1 MFNPKFTVTGKI
13 ISGISQIEG
22 ARALI
27 ENSPLIP
34 VYERQFKNDALTR
47 TVHHSTHIEGNP
59 LPFSQVKQV
68 LDGREQDIVA
78 KPRDVQEILNYRKV
92 VEFIDRVDRENL
104 IDEIDEATIL
114 KVHSFVVEKVSPI
127 EETGSYR
134 IGLVTI
140 RSSETGEITYA
151 PPRPEYVPVQVKEFL
166 TWFYS
171 EPTRNLHPVI
181 RAGVALAEIAR
192 IHPFFSG
199 NGRTSR
205 AVATLSLYLDGYDIK
220 RFFCLDE
227 YYDKDAPSFYE
238 AIQTYKDS
246 SHDLTVWLEY
256 FTEGLAIEMSSVKDR
271 VLKLSKES
279 KVRKKYGQVHLTER
293 AEKIVNYMQDYGRMQ
308 NAEFRKLLPDVSDDT
323 ILREISGL
331 IKQGLVVKK
340 GKTKAAYYELK

>member
-13 ISGISQIEG
+13 VSNVSQIEG

-34 VYERQFKNDALTR
+34 VYERQFKNDAQIR
-47 TVHHSTHIEGNP
+47 TIHHSTHIEGNP
-59 LPFSQVKQV
+59 LPFTQVKRV
-68 LDGREQDIVA
+68 LDGREEEVVA

-104 IDEIDEATIL
+104 IDEIDEETVL
-114 KVHSFVVEKVSPI
+114 KVHSLVVDKISPP
-127 EETGSYR
+127 EESGKYR
-134 IGLVTI
+134 TGLVTI
-140 RSSETGEITYA
+140 RSSVTGDISYA
-151 PPRPEYVPVQVKEFL
+151 PPRPEYVQTQMRDFL
-166 TWFYS
+166 TWFES
-171 EPTRNLHPVI
+171 EPARNLHPVI
-181 RAGVALAEIAR
+181 RAGIALAEIAR

-205 AVATLSLYLDGYDIK
+205 SIATLSLYLDGYDIK

-227 YYDKDAPSFYE
+227 YYDKDAPAYYD
-238 AIQTYKDS
+238 AIQTYKDI
-246 SHDLTVWLEY
+246 SHDLTAWLEY

-279 KVRKKYGQVHLTER
+279 KVRKKFGQVNLTER
-293 AEKIVNYMQDYGRMQ
+293 AEKVVNYMQDYGRMQ
-308 NAEFRKLLPDVSDDT
+308 NVDFKKLLPDVSDDT

-331 IKQGLVVKK
+331 IKQGLVIKK